1 MDSINN
7 KEIYNVTLISTYDNM
22 TKVLKTIHN
31 WDRLNINIE
40 ALVNSEEVK
49 RLVKK
54 VENKTDIFL
63 SRGATVELIRELT
76 DIPVVNISITNFD
89 LIKCIHKALKIS
101 NRIGILHYYKDNYE
115 LKEIE
120 NIFDIK
126 LIYYTYKTME
136 EIEGIIDKLI
146 NEGVEIIIGGGLTPL
161 YAKKRNIKSILLESS
176 KESIENALVQCFNV
190 ADTRHKEL
198 KKNVRLTAILDS
210 INEGIIV
217 TNEKNIV
224 KLYNRSAE
232 KILNIKRSD
241 VLDNEITKIIP
252 NTRMHKVNKHEE
264 IEIGQLQEINGITI
278 VTNRIPIKINNKFFG
293 VVSSFDISS
302 NIEKAEKRLRKKA
315 HNKGLFAKYNFD
327 NIITKDERMISL
339 KEKAKLYSMTDGTIL
354 IEGES
359 GTGKELFAQSIHN
372 NSLRKDYPFVAVNCG
387 AIPEQLLESE
397 LFGYEGGA
405 FTGANKEGKVGLFEL
420 AHKGTI
426 FLDEIGEMPKL
437 LQSRLLR
444 VIQEKEI
451 MRVGGISIIPIDI
464 RIICATNKNLRQ
476 SVADGAFREDLYYRL
491 NVFNISIPS
500 LRERKQDSIL
510 IAKNLLYT
518 YSTNKSENKD
528 AIKLI
533 ERICKDYEW
542 PGNIRELDNIVRRI
556 ALLQSVEEL
565 DFKDID
571 MNSIISLEDS
581 EEHEVLDM
589 KIKIDSSLKDIIDRI
604 EYNIIN
610 YMISKNDTME
620 EIMKK
625 LNISRA
631 TFMRKK
637 SLKKEI
643 TKYQS

>member
-54 VENKTDIFL
+54 VENKTHIFL

-89 LIKCIHKALKIS
+89 LIKCIHKSLKFS

-120 NIFDIK
+120 NIFNIK
-126 LIYYTYKTME
+126 LIYYTYKTIE

-146 NEGVEIIIGGGLTPL
+146 SEGIEIIIGGGLTPL
-161 YAKKRNIKSILLESS
+161 YAERRNIKNILLESS

-232 KILNIKRSD
+232 KILNIKRSN

-252 NTRMHKVNKHEE
+252 NTRMHKVNKNEE
-264 IEIGQLQEINGITI
+264 VEIGQLQEVNGITI
-278 VTNRIPIKINNKFFG
+278 VTNRIPVKINNKFFG
-293 VVSSFDISS
+293 VVSSFDVSS

-451 MRVGGISIIPIDI
+451 MRVGGTSIIPIDI

-476 SVADGAFREDLYYRL
+476 SVADGVFREDLYYRL

-510 IAKNLLYT
+510 IAKNLLCT
-518 YSTNKSENKD
+518 YSANKSENKD

-533 ERICKDYEW
+533 ERICKDYDW

-571 MNSIISLEDS
+571 VNSIISLEDS

-589 KIKIDSSLKDIIDRI
+589 KIKIDSSLRDIIDTV

-610 YMISKNDTME
+610 HMISKNDTME